1 MARPIRVSIAVKSG
15 RGNKYA
21 AQNVQLKIVNPKNSA
36 SGCSSN
42 CNIVLP
48 APRDDRD
55 ATL

>member
-36 SGCSSN
+36 SGCSNN

-48 APRDDRD
+48 ALRDDRD